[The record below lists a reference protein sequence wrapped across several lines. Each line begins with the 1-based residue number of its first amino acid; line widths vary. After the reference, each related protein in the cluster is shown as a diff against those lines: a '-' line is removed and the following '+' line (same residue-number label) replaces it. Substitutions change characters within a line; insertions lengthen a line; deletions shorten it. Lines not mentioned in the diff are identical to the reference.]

1 MSYSNK
7 KSCMGTTD
15 GPRLVHPEEFSEVLE
30 LVDRCFSRER
40 GGMAARLPFC
50 YDETHPERHAVIYQD
65 GTIVA
70 HVGAIPQTLAVDSE
84 TVGCRGI
91 SGVATD
97 PRYRDNG
104 YMSDLL
110 EFWLDRIDEPLV
122 DLGGDRQR
130 YGHFGWE
137 NAGREVKYR
146 ITERSLPASP
156 DVSIHRY
163 NGDAADLDTLCDL
176 HAGESYRVVRTRET
190 SRQVYGRR
198 GIETLL
204 AAGEQP
210 SYLSFN
216 RETRDPSIVEFGG
229 SDEGIVGL
237 LAHIFRWF
245 NASSLT
251 VMAPPSHQLT
261 PTLRDSSV
269 SWQVMSMRMVNIR
282 DLPTLLSGF
291 ETELSRRWET
301 YGQGV
306 GDLTL
311 GIVGDEDTVRL
322 RYGDD
327 FTVERTDA
335 TPDLALERREMTH
348 LLFGSPP
355 CETQSNPVLDA
366 VLPLDYYIW
375 PSERV

>member
-1 MSYSNK
+1 MA
-7 KSCMGTTD
+7 TTD
-15 GPRLVHPEEFSEVLE
+15 GPRLVHPEEFSAVLE
-30 LVDRCFSRER
+30 LVDRCFAREQ

-50 YDETHPERHAVIYQD
+50 YDETHPERHAVVCQD
-65 GTIVA
+65 GAIVA
-70 HVGAIPQTLAVDSE
+70 HAGAIPQTLAVNGGKI
-84 TVGCRGI
+84 GCRGI

-104 YMSDLL
+104 HMSDLL
-110 EFWLDRIDEPLV
+110 EFWLDRIDEPLM

-146 ITERSLPASP
+146 VTERSLSLSP

-163 NGDAADLDTLCDL
+163 NEDAADLDTLCNL
-176 HAGESYRVVRTRET
+176 HAEESYRRIRSRET

-204 AAGEQP
+204 TTGEQP
-210 SYLSFN
+210 AYLSFN
-216 RETRDPSIVEFGG
+216 RETRDPQVVEFGG
-229 SDEGIVGL
+229 SAEGIIDL
-237 LAHIFRWF
+237 ISYIFRWF

-251 VMAPPSHQLT
+251 VMAPPSHRLT
-261 PTLRDSSV
+261 PILRNSSV
-269 SWQVMSMRMVNIR
+269 SWQVTPMRMLNVL

-291 ETELSRRWET
+291 EAELARRWEA
-301 YGQGV
+301 YGQGG
-306 GDLTL
+306 GDFTL
-311 GIVGDEDTVRL
+311 GITSDEDAVRFH
-322 RYGDD
+322 YGDD

-335 TPDLALERREMTH
+335 TPDLALDRREMTH
-348 LLFGSPP
+348 LLFGFPA
-355 CETQSNPVLDA
+355 CETRSDPILDA
-366 VLPLDYYIW
+366 VMPLEYYIW